1 MYIYA
6 DISCILIG
14 VDSGENLRIT
24 EKGAGAEI
32 MNRLSEVA
40 EHGQKVQIQF
50 YRLSKSPFLKKQIK
64 QILKIYSTCTVD

>member
-6 DISCILIG
+6 DFSCILLG

-32 MNRLSEVA
+32 MNRLS
-40 EHGQKVQIQF
+40 GQSLELIKVDGNEKW
-50 YRLSKSPFLKKQIK
+50 R
-64 QILKIYSTCTVD
+64 